1 MSKKFSLEIKV
12 GLFVLSGVLL
22 VMLAI
27 LLLGGGTSI
36 FSRPVVYTSHFV
48 QADGLF
54 QGAKVVVGGLNV
66 GKIEQLELD
75 PKTHNIRISFKIDR
89 KYKQF
94 IRQGSEVE
102 VNTQGVLGDKYV
114 SITMGATDQPE
125 LDDGSE
131 LPNRPTKDLKEV
143 LGRSDQLMTTL
154 TSISGSLDRLLR
166 TFESE
171 STRGNLFRNLNETA
185 KNLSQASNKINAEF
199 DDLKLKRASAS
210 LNQILDKINN
220 GSGTLGALLND
231 PSLYDD
237 IKSLTGG
244 ANRNRVVR
252 NLVRK
257 TIKDSDAAESEEKK
271 KK

>member
-1 MSKKFSLEIKV
+1 M
-12 GLFVLSGVLL
+12 
-22 VMLAI
+22 
-27 LLLGGGTSI
+27 
-36 FSRPVVYTSHFV
+36 
-48 QADGLF
+48 
-54 QGAKVVVGGLNV
+54 
-66 GKIEQLELD
+66 
-75 PKTHNIRISFKIDR
+75 
-89 KYKQF
+89 
-94 IRQGSEVE
+94 
-102 VNTQGVLGDKYV
+102 LGDKYV